1 MAEARQE
8 PRFASPEAEPR
19 QERAAAAQPAVPRQE
34 RAAAM
39 PPAAEVR
46 RERGFAPQVVAFIE
60 QAAAARRASKG
71 PSGSD
76 GTDKGPESRATDQLL
91 SAMHTVKS
99 ARFNAAERLE
109 RKHTLSLFA
118 MSMVSLYFV
127 GLSVWQSIYAA
138 DLSPSATRLI
148 TLVSI
153 MSSIFTMVLAL
164 IESMNDYRMKAH
176 HLHSC
181 ALGVNDLYHEL
192 KLMRAPDAGVIQDF
206 RRRYN
211 EVVRHCPF
219 NHARIDY
226 LMARAERGARGEDKA
241 WARLRYAFDVYALHG
256 FCLIVPPLV
265 LLLGQ

>member
-1 MAEARQE
+1 MQA
-8 PRFASPEAEPR
+8 AEP
-19 QERAAAAQPAVPRQE
+19 QPQ
-34 RAAAM
+34 
-39 PPAAEVR
+39 
-46 RERGFAPQVVAFIE
+46 RGFAPQVVASIE
-60 QAAAARRASKG
+60 QAVAARRG
-71 PSGSD
+71 PRTPSG
-76 GTDKGPESRATDQLL
+76 TDNPDARAAEQLL
-91 SAMHTVKS
+91 SAMRTVKS
-99 ARFNAAERLE
+99 ARFNAADRLE
-109 RKHTLSLFA
+109 RKHTLSMFA

-127 GLSVWQSIYAA
+127 GLSIWQAIYAA
-138 DLSPSATRLI
+138 GLSESATRLI

-176 HLHSC
+176 HLHAC

-226 LMARAERGARGEDKA
+226 LMARADRGVGWEERVWA
-241 WARLRYAFDVYALHG
+241 WLRYAGDVYALHG